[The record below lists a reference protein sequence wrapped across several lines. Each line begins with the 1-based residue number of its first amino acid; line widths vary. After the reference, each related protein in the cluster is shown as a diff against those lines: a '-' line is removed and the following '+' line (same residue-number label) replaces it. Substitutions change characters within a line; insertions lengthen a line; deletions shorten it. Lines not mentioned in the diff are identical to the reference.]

1 MGSNSGAFV
10 VVAVFLLMIA
20 WIFVAPAIVAH
31 AWALFAVGMFGAPA
45 ISYWT
50 SFWVTWAIHILFNF
64 RVNTSHK
71 GS

>member
-1 MGSNSGAFV
+1 MNSNRGFAV
-10 VVAVFLLMIA
+10 VVGVFLLMIA
-20 WIFVAPAIVAH
+20 WVFIAPAIVAH

-50 SFWVTWAIHILFNF
+50 SFWVTWAIHILFNM
-64 RVNTSHK
+64 RVNTTK